1 MWLKMY
7 NGKIAFKKKK
17 RNEKEKEKEEEE
29 EEENVKRRTAANIRN
44 IYMFSW

>member
-1 MWLKMY
+1 MY

-17 RNEKEKEKEEEE
+17 RNEKEKEEEE

-44 IYMFSW
+44 IYMFS

>member
-7 NGKIAFKKKK
+7 NGKIAFKKK
-17 RNEKEKEKEEEE
+17 RNEKEKEEEE